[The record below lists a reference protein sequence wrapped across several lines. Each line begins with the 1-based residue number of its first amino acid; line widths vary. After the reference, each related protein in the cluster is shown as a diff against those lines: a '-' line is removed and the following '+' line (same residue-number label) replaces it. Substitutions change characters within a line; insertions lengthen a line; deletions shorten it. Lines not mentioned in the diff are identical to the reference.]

1 MENKRK
7 IKSSE
12 AEDRISSL
20 PDPILVEI
28 LSLLETKFAVR
39 TSVLS
44 TKWRHL
50 WSSVPNLIFDL
61 REMYPETSSL
71 LQSIFYINRVLIFQN
86 PPRIHKFS
94 LRCRHAQWRIVSDFF
109 NCWVISVLRG
119 GVKELHIDVPIG
131 GPDHRPLNLPQSF
144 FACETLVDLKLGGEG
159 GYFSRVVLDLP
170 KWVHFPNLKR
180 FNLKLYYPSEDLTN
194 RLFTSCPVLES
205 LSLEAV
211 LDCNKEITFNI
222 CVGTLRELRI
232 VLIADRY
239 GDCRHKVVVDAP
251 FVEHF
256 SVEDNLLAC
265 YFIRNQ
271 WSLMKACIDV
281 GERFSGTLGDDR
293 ANYLFELLR
302 GISDVK
308 SLQLSDHTIRALGY
322 ADNYVRCI
330 FPNLIRLEL
339 SVSSWS
345 RLIDLLGRMPRLE
358 SLRLIKNDENG
369 DLKNKGKVSGAE
381 NGDHNENSGLHIT
394 LAVPGCLLSHLKL
407 IKVDSFRGRGDQLQL
422 NKILVFPRGSETC
435 QIEVY
440 GPDASPS
447 HY

>member
-20 PDPILVEI
+20 RIGSNPRRNPLSPRNQIRRSNERSLHQMEAPLV
-28 LSLLETKFAVR
+28 VR
-39 TSVLS
+39 PQP
-44 TKWRHL
+44 HL
-50 WSSVPNLIFDL
+50 
-61 REMYPETSSL
+61 R
-71 LQSIFYINRVLIFQN
+71 
-86 PPRIHKFS
+86 PPRNVP
-94 LRCRHAQWRIVSDFF
+94 RNQHAQWRIVSDFF

-159 GYFSRVVLDLP
+159 GYFSR
-170 KWVHFPNLKR
+170 
-180 FNLKLYYPSEDLTN
+180 
-194 RLFTSCPVLES
+194 
-205 LSLEAV
+205 
-211 LDCNKEITFNI
+211 I
-222 CVGTLRELRI
+222 
-232 VLIADRY
+232 Y

-271 WSLMKACIDV
+271 CSLMKACIDV

-358 SLRLIKNDENG
+358 SLRLIKNDESG

-407 IKVDSFRGRGDQLQL
+407 IKVDSFRGREDQLQL
-422 NKILVFPRGSETC
+422 VKYFLNNAKVLNKMIIVCEYLTHGELVKFKNKILMFPRGSETC